1 MKNIKDFFCY
11 ILGIFEKPTVYITQ
25 TKFKLSIMF
34 FLYSFLA
41 LSLGLIDSKYFTYIL
56 VSILGFYNTANVIQK
71 NKNIIDIEKDKEIK

>member
-11 ILGIFEKPTVYITQ
+11 ILGIFETKTVYITQ